1 MAYETV
7 HSEIIYQ
14 GRVFKV
20 RLDDVRMPGGQL
32 ARLDIVEHHSA
43 VAMLPLD
50 DQGNIWF
57 IRQYRHP
64 AAIEL
69 LELPAGVMD
78 EGETPEVSA
87 QRELREEIGMSAKR
101 IIELGSFF
109 LAPGYSNE
117 YMYVYLAQDLFPA
130 PLQPDD
136 DEFIQIIKVPV
147 EEVGALIRS
156 HQIRDAK
163 TLAALCLFMNI
174 S

>member
-7 HSEIIYQ
+7 HSEIIFQ
-14 GRVFKV
+14 GRVFQV
-20 RLDDVRMPGGQL
+20 RLDDVRMPGGQV
-32 ARLDIVEHHSA
+32 ARLDIVEHRSA

-78 EGETPEVSA
+78 EGEIPEVSA

-101 IIELGSFF
+101 LEELGSFF

-117 YMYVYLAQDLFPA
+117 YMYVYLAQDLSPA
-130 PLQPDD
+130 PLQPDA
-136 DEFIQIIKVPV
+136 DEFIEIVKVPV
-147 EEVGALIRS
+147 ADVGALIGSRK
-156 HQIRDAK
+156 IRDAK
-163 TLAALCLFMNI
+163 TLATLCLWMNR
-174 S
+174 